1 MRSSITSRIGPGR
14 VSSPVRSSEQMLG
27 ELTDEQRL
35 LVETVRAFAKDRIA
49 PIAADHDESGEF
61 PWETVGEMAALGLFG
76 IPFEEEYGGAGA
88 DTLSLVLVVEELAK
102 VDASH
107 SITVGAHTSLAA
119 SPIHDFGNPE
129 QKARFLPAMTSGE
142 VLGAFGLTEAT
153 SGSDAANMAATARR
167 DGNAWVL
174 NGTKVFITNAGV
186 AGTYVVAAVTDPGA
200 SGRGISTFIVEKETE
215 GVRTGKKEDKLGW
228 RASDTRE
235 LILEDV
241 RVPPENL
248 LGEENR
254 GFHQCL
260 HTLNGGRIGIAAH
273 ALGIAEGAFDSARH
287 YAVERQQFGRPIAEF
302 QAIQFKLA
310 DMATG
315 IAAGRHLT
323 YYAARL
329 KDAERDYRLA
339 AAQAKLFCS
348 ELAMRTTIEAVQI
361 HGGNGYTR
369 DYPVERMMRDAKI
382 TEIGEGTSEI
392 QRVVVARQILDEIRN
407 E

>member
-1 MRSSITSRIGPGR
+1 MR
-14 VSSPVRSSEQMLG
+14 E
-27 ELTDEQRL
+27 
-35 LVETVRAFAKDRIA
+35 FARDRIA
-49 PIAADHDESGEF
+49 PIAAAHDESGEF
-61 PWETVGEMAALGLFG
+61 PWATVREMAGLGLFG
-76 IPFEEEYGGAGA
+76 IPFPEVLGGAGA

-119 SPIHDFGNPE
+119 SPIHDFATPE
-129 QKARFLPAMTSGE
+129 QKERYLPALARGE

-153 SGSDAANMAATARR
+153 SGSDAASMATVAVR
-167 DGNAWVL
+167 DGDHWVL

-186 AGTYVVAAVTDPGA
+186 AGTYVVAAVTDPAAGA
-200 SGRGISTFIVEKETE
+200 RGISQFIVEREWE
-215 GVRTGKKEDKLGW
+215 GVAPGKKEDKLGW

-235 LILEDV
+235 LVLADV
-241 RVPPENL
+241 RVPAENL
-248 LGEENR
+248 LGQEGA
-254 GFHQCL
+254 GFRQCL
-260 HTLNGGRIGIAAH
+260 ATLNGGRIGVAAH
-273 ALGIAEGAFDSARH
+273 ALGIAEGAYAAARE
-287 YAVERQQFGRPIAEF
+287 YALDRRQFGRPIAKF

-315 IAAGRHLT
+315 IEAGRHLT
-323 YYAARL
+323 YHAARL
-329 KDAERDYRLA
+329 KDAAKPHRLA

-361 HGGNGYTR
+361 HGGNGYTL

-392 QRVVVARQILDEIRN
+392 QRIVIAREILEGGAA
-407 E
+407 

>member
-1 MRSSITSRIGPGR
+1 MADLT
-14 VSSPVRSSEQMLG
+14 SEQK
-27 ELTDEQRL
+27 L
-35 LVETVRAFAKDRIA
+35 LVDTVRAFARDRIA
-49 PIAADHDESGEF
+49 PIAAEHDESGEF
-61 PWETVGEMAALGLFG
+61 PWNTVREMADLGLFG
-76 IPFEEEYGGAGA
+76 IPFPEALGGAGA
-88 DTLSLVLVVEELAK
+88 DTMAMALVIEELAK

-119 SPIHDFGNPE
+119 SPIHDFGTVE
-129 QKARFLPAMTSGE
+129 QKERYLPPMAQGE
-142 VLGAFGLTEAT
+142 SLGAFGLTEAT
-153 SGSDAANMAATARR
+153 SGSDAANMATTATR
-167 DGNAWVL
+167 DGDDWIL

-186 AGTYVVAAVTDPGA
+186 AGTLVVAAVTDPEA
-200 SGRGISTFIVEKETE
+200 DHRGVSMFIVEADTA
-215 GVRTGKKEDKLGW
+215 GVATGKKEDKLGW

-235 LILEDV
+235 LIFENV
-241 RVPPENL
+241 RVPHENL
-248 LGEENR
+248 LGEEGR

-273 ALGIAEGAFDSARH
+273 AIGIAAGAYEASRQ
-287 YAVERQQFGRPIAEF
+287 YALERRQFGRPIADF

-315 IAAGRHLT
+315 IEAGRHLT
-323 YYAARL
+323 YHSARL
-329 KDAERDYRLA
+329 KDASKPYRLA

-361 HGGNGYTR
+361 HGANGYTR

-392 QRVVVARQILDEIRN
+392 QRVVIARDILGKSRHA
-407 E
+407 